1 MTSDEKML
9 SFLIKGD
16 TAVVITEYFIQQH
29 SAKLEKE
36 NGGSVS
42 YMYIYVSCYI
52 LSICIYGMCLKVL
65 KWMLLILRIL
75 NVMLIKT

>member
-42 YMYIYVSCYI
+42 YKYIY
-52 LSICIYGMCLKVL
+52 M
-65 KWMLLILRIL
+65 
-75 NVMLIKT
+75 